1 MTKNLIVR
9 RMVQVV
15 ALASVTG
22 LLILAG
28 RFVPVSSS
36 SAGLAAALGLLLL
49 AGILCS
55 EILDLFKL
63 PHLTGY
69 LAAGVLAGPQV
80 LGFIN
85 HETVGE
91 LSAVNTLALALI
103 ALAGGLELRVST
115 LREVARSLAWATL
128 VQSILVLAA
137 TAAVFFLL
145 RPYISFTADLPVK
158 AALGVALLWGVLAV
172 SRSPSATL
180 GILSQARA
188 DGPLTRYSV
197 SFVMSSDI
205 VVVLLMAATMVV
217 ARPMIVPG
225 SQFSITTIFDLGR
238 ELYGSI
244 AVGTTLGLLL
254 ALYLRLVGRHLIL
267 ALLLLG
273 FGITEGVRYLH
284 LDPLLTFIT
293 AGFIVQNVSRQGDRL
308 LHAIEETGAIVFVVF
323 FATAGA
329 HLDLHLLAKMW
340 PIALTLAATRALS
353 TIVGQRTSSKL
364 ARDPPL
370 LKRWGWSSFI
380 SQAGLTLGLS
390 VVIETTF
397 PDLGAA
403 FRSLVIATVAI
414 NEVVG
419 PVLFKFALDRVG
431 ETGAAG
437 ADTGGHHE
445 GETEAETATE
455 SEISPALR

>member
-1 MTKNLIVR
+1 MIKKSLGR
-9 RMVQVV
+9 RVIQVI
-15 ALASVTG
+15 ALACVTG

-28 RFVPVSSS
+28 RFVPVSNS

-49 AGILCS
+49 AGVLCS
-55 EILDLFKL
+55 EILDLFRL

-80 LGFIN
+80 LEFIN
-85 HETVGE
+85 HDTVEE

-115 LREVARSLAWATL
+115 LREVARSLAFATL
-128 VQSILVLAA
+128 VQSTLVLAV
-137 TAAVFFLL
+137 TAAVFFALS
-145 RPYISFTADLPVK
+145 PYISFTRGLSWT
-158 AALGVALLWGVLAV
+158 AAAGVALLWGVLAV

-188 DGPLTRYSV
+188 AGPLTRYSL

-205 VVVLLMAATMVV
+205 VVVLLMAAAMGI
-217 ARPMIVPG
+217 ARPLIVPG
-225 SQFSITTIFDLGR
+225 SGFSISTMFDLGR
-238 ELYGSI
+238 ELYGSV
-244 AVGTTLGLLL
+244 AVGTTLGIVLS
-254 ALYLRLVGRHLIL
+254 LYLRLVGRHLIL

-273 FGITEGVRYLH
+273 FGLSEGVRYLH

-293 AGFIVQNVSRQGDRL
+293 AGFIVQNTSNGGDRL

-329 HLDLHLLAKMW
+329 HLDLRLLAQIW
-340 PIALTLAATRALS
+340 PIALTLAATRAVM
-353 TIVGQRTSSKL
+353 TIAGQGISSRL
-364 ARDPPL
+364 AADGPL
-370 LKRWGWSSFI
+370 LRRWGWASLI

-390 VVIETTF
+390 VVIQTAF
-397 PDLGAA
+397 PTLGAP

-419 PVLFKFALDRVG
+419 PIVFKLALDRAK
-431 ETGAAG
+431 ETGAASRPG
-437 ADTGGHHE
+437 
-445 GETEAETATE
+445 
-455 SEISPALR
+455 

>member
-1 MTKNLIVR
+1 MKRALVLR
-9 RMVQVV
+9 VLQVA
-15 ALASVTG
+15 ALAVVTG
-22 LLILAG
+22 LLLLAG

-49 AGILCS
+49 AGVLCS
-55 EILDLFKL
+55 EILDLFRL

-85 HETVGE
+85 HDTVEE

-115 LREVARSLAWATL
+115 LREVARSLLWSTL
-128 VQSILVLAA
+128 VQSVLVLIVGAG
-137 TAAVFFLL
+137 VFFALASH
-145 RPYISFTADLPVK
+145 ISFTKDLPTMTI
-158 AALGVALLWGVLAV
+158 LGVALLWGVLAV

-188 DGPLTRYSV
+188 SGPLTRYSL

-205 VVVLLMAATMVV
+205 VVVLMMAAMMAI
-217 ARPMIVPG
+217 ARPLIVVG
-225 SQFSITTIFDLGR
+225 SGFSLSTIFDLGR
-238 ELYGSI
+238 ELYGSV
-244 AVGTTLGLLL
+244 AVGTTLGLIL

-273 FGITEGVRYLH
+273 FGVSEAVRYLH
-284 LDPLLTFIT
+284 LEPLLTFIT
-293 AGFIVQNVSRQGDRL
+293 AGFIVQNTSKHGDRL
-308 LHAIEETGAIVFVVF
+308 LHAIEETGAVVFVVF

-329 HLDLHLLAKMW
+329 HLDLHLLAQMW
-340 PIALTLAATRALS
+340 PIALTLAATRAVA
-353 TIVGQRTSSKL
+353 TVVGQRISSNL
-364 ARDPPL
+364 ANDPPL
-370 LKRWGWSSFI
+370 LKRWGWSSLI

-390 VVIETTF
+390 VVIESAF
-397 PDLGAA
+397 PALGSA

-431 ETGAAG
+431 ETGAA
-437 ADTGGHHE
+437 E
-445 GETEAETATE
+445 RKETDERREA
-455 SEISPALR
+455 ALPLPG

>member
-1 MTKNLIVR
+1 MTKKSLTR
-9 RMVQVV
+9 RIIQLL
-15 ALASVTG
+15 ALACVTG
-22 LLILAG
+22 LLLLAG

-49 AGILCS
+49 AGVLCS
-55 EILDLFKL
+55 EILDLFRL

-80 LGFIN
+80 LAFIN
-85 HETVGE
+85 YETVDE
-91 LSAVNTLALALI
+91 LSAVNNLALALI

-128 VQSILVLAA
+128 VQSTLVLAV
-137 TAAVFFLL
+137 TAAVFFALA
-145 RPYISFTADLPVK
+145 PYIGFTRGLPWMAV
-158 AALGVALLWGVLAV
+158 AGVSLLWGVLAV

-180 GILSQARA
+180 GILAQARPA
-188 DGPLTRYSV
+188 GPLTRYSV

-205 VVVLLMAATMVV
+205 VVVLLMAGAMVV
-217 ARPMIVPG
+217 ARPLIVPG
-225 SQFSITTIFDLGR
+225 SGFSITTIFDLGR

-244 AVGTTLGLLL
+244 AVGTTLGVIL

-273 FGITEGVRYLH
+273 FGLSEGVRYLH

-293 AGFIVQNVSRQGDRL
+293 AGFIVQNTSNGGDRL
-308 LHAIEETGAIVFVVF
+308 LHAIEETGAVVFVVF

-329 HLDLHLLAKMW
+329 HLDLRLLAQIW
-340 PIALTLAATRALS
+340 PIALTLAATRAVI
-353 TIVGQRTSSKL
+353 TVIGQRVSSHL
-364 ARDPPL
+364 AKDTPL
-370 LKRWGWSSFI
+370 LKRWGWSSLI

-390 VVIETTF
+390 VVIESAF
-397 PDLGAA
+397 PSLGKSFA
-403 FRSLVIATVAI
+403 SLVVATVAI

-419 PVLFKFALDRVG
+419 PVVFKLALDRAK
-431 ETGAAG
+431 ETGAALRVG
-437 ADTGGHHE
+437 EAD
-445 GETEAETATE
+445 
-455 SEISPALR
+455 

>member
-1 MTKNLIVR
+1 MKRALVLR
-9 RMVQVV
+9 VLQVA
-15 ALASVTG
+15 ALAVVTG
-22 LLILAG
+22 LLLLAG

-49 AGILCS
+49 AGVLCS
-55 EILDLFKL
+55 EILDLFRL

-85 HETVGE
+85 HDTVEE

-115 LREVARSLAWATL
+115 LREVARSLLWSTL
-128 VQSILVLAA
+128 VQSVLVLIVGAG
-137 TAAVFFLL
+137 VFFALASH
-145 RPYISFTADLPVK
+145 ISFTKDLPTMTI
-158 AALGVALLWGVLAV
+158 LGVALLWGVLAV

-188 DGPLTRYSV
+188 SGPLTRYSL

-205 VVVLLMAATMVV
+205 VVVLMMAAMMAI
-217 ARPMIVPG
+217 ARPLIVVG
-225 SQFSITTIFDLGR
+225 SGFSLSTIFDLGR
-238 ELYGSI
+238 ELYGSV
-244 AVGTTLGLLL
+244 AVGTTLGLIL

-273 FGITEGVRYLH
+273 FGVSEAVRYLH
-284 LDPLLTFIT
+284 LEPLLTFIT
-293 AGFIVQNVSRQGDRL
+293 AGFIVQNTSKHGDRL
-308 LHAIEETGAIVFVVF
+308 LHAIEETGAVVFVVF

-329 HLDLHLLAKMW
+329 HLDLHLLAQMW
-340 PIALTLAATRALS
+340 PIALTLAATRAVA
-353 TIVGQRTSSKL
+353 TVVGQRISSNL
-364 ARDPPL
+364 ANDPPL
-370 LKRWGWSSFI
+370 LKRWGWSSLI

-390 VVIETTF
+390 VVIESAF
-397 PDLGAA
+397 PALGSA

-431 ETGAAG
+431 ETGAA
-437 ADTGGHHE
+437 E
-445 GETEAETATE
+445 RKETDERRE
-455 SEISPALR
+455 SALPLPG